1 MRFSPIFPASM
12 FILAKLEDTVVIHPK
27 YFGTDLKETIEHEL
41 NARFANKLVY
51 KVGLCISLWDLLEV
65 QESFISD
72 VDGAYHTAGLYPSG
86 QITPSFEIVILEFH
100 LPSPL
105 FPSSDY
111 EQSSWIWEYDYEG
124 ETAELRIDK
133 NDTIRSFVRLFGGG
147 VRWLEQPSTKQ
158 QRLGLEHALES
169 VRTFETPLR
178 QIITIKWLSVNAFFD
193 SWVCFRVVEEIWQ
206 DPNPDG
212 SKTLPG
218 ATQEPSEVADSLNE
232 DQFSHNVAYT
242 IIPRCTERTSLLR
255 GLFCDINVIVNIAV
269 MYVDL
274 RLFGYSDSLTVT
286 ERHPCAVQPN
296 RLYGRLPTATLY

>member
-1 MRFSPIFPASM
+1 M

-72 VDGAYHTAGLYPSG
+72 VDGAYHTAVTFRFVCFRPAIGEVLLGTVKSCSKSGIRVSLNFFDEVYIPVDKLRHPSK
-86 QITPSFEIVILEFH
+86 F
-100 LPSPL
+100 
-105 FPSSDY
+105 DY

-133 NDTIRSFVRLFGGG
+133 NDTIR
-147 VRWLEQPSTKQ
+147 
-158 QRLGLEHALES
+158 
-169 VRTFETPLR
+169 
-178 QIITIKWLSVNAFFD
+178 
-193 SWVCFRVVEEIWQ
+193 FRVVEEIWQ

-242 IIPRCTERTSLLR
+242 IIGSVVSD
-255 GLFCDINVIVNIAV
+255 GL
-269 MYVDL
+269 
-274 RLFGYSDSLTVT
+274 GVT
-286 ERHPCAVQPN
+286 CWWIS
-296 RLYGRLPTATLY
+296 